1 MEELEALKERAGQGC
16 PHALKQLQALEDYAT
31 RLAQEDGQ
39 EEVQEVKKEV
49 KSQIKKDTKDEDED
63 CGCGAADRKN
73 SENEKNEEKNQDL
86 PKPDPSF
93 PDKRYNE
100 EVSIPKGTFKL
111 LLVKTYY

>member
-31 RLAQEDGQ
+31 RLAQAEEQ
-39 EEVQEVKKEV
+39 EEIHEVKKEV
-49 KSQIKKDTKDEDED
+49 KSQIKKETKDDED

-73 SENEKNEEKNQDL
+73 SETEKNEDKSQEL
-86 PKPDPSF
+86 PKPDPSY

-100 EVSIPKGTFKL
+100 EVSIPKGML
-111 LLVKTYY
+111 

>member
-31 RLAQEDGQ
+31 RLATQ
-39 EEVQEVKKEV
+39 EEVEEVKKEV
-49 KSQIKKDTKDEDED
+49 KSQIKKDED
-63 CGCGAADRKN
+63 CGCDAADRKN
-73 SENEKNEEKNQDL
+73 SETEKNENKNQEL

-100 EVSIPKGTFKL
+100 EVSIPKGML
-111 LLVKTYY
+111 YI